1 MILKNIL
8 LAVKDIEKAKEFYQ
22 ELFDLTVRND
32 FGEKIIFT
40 GGLVLQ
46 EQKLWEQIL
55 GAEAIVSGNGSE
67 LYFETNNMDA
77 FLDKLKN
84 SRFGITYVT
93 EFTEY
98 PKDRRVIRIA
108 DLDGHLIEV
117 GECWSNR

>member
-1 MILKNIL
+1 MMLKNIL

-55 GAEAIVSGNGSE
+55 GAEETVSGNGSE

-84 SRFGITYVT
+84 SSFEITYVT
-93 EFTEY
+93 ELTEY
-98 PKDRRVIRIA
+98 PKDRRVIRIT